1 MSGSNSSSSN
11 YANPEVLVDTQWVEE
26 NVNAP
31 GVRIAEGDYDDPKAN
46 YQLGHVPGSVLFD

>member
-1 MSGSNSSSSN
+1 MSGSNSSSRN

-31 GVRIAEGDYDDPKAN
+31 GVRIAEGDYDDPKAIT
-46 YQLGHVPGSVLFD
+46 S